1 MKKLIAFDLDG
12 TLALSKQPLDDHMT
26 NALADLL
33 DVCMV
38 DIISGGD
45 WPQFEKQVV
54 GRMIG
59 RANLSNLFIQPTT
72 GTKLYRFVDGAW
84 RAIYA
89 ELFSE
94 AERKHI
100 IDAFDTAMHEE
111 RLDQGRTWGDRV
123 EDRGSQVTFSALGQ
137 QAPLEAKDSWDPD
150 HAKRKKL
157 QARLRTMLP
166 DLSINIGG
174 STSVDITRKGVDK
187 QYGLRKLLPEAG
199 VTADEVLFLGD
210 AIFPGGNDYP
220 AKQMGLDTIK
230 VESIEDTRRVI
241 ETIVLVLKG

>member
-12 TLALSKQPLDDHMT
+12 TLALSKQPLDEAMAE
-26 NALADLL
+26 ALADLL
-33 DVCMV
+33 DVCKV

-45 WPQFEKQVV
+45 WPQFEKQVIA
-54 GRMIG
+54 RMPT
-59 RANLSNLFIQPTT
+59 RAKLENFYIQPTT

-84 RAIYA
+84 QAIYA
-89 ELFSE
+89 ELFTPE
-94 AERKHI
+94 ERKHI
-100 IDAFDTAMHEE
+100 IDAFDTAMAEE
-111 RLDQGRTWGDRV
+111 GLDQGQTWGERV

-157 QARLRTMLP
+157 QARLRGMLA

-174 STSVDITRKGVDK
+174 STSIDVTRKGVDK

-199 VTADEVLFLGD
+199 VSADEVLFLGD

-220 AKQMGLDTIK
+220 AKEMGLDTIK

-241 ETIVLVLKG
+241 ETIVLVLK

>member
-12 TLALSKQPLDDHMT
+12 TLALSKQPLDDRMA

-33 DVCMV
+33 DVAKV

-54 GRMIG
+54 GRMID
-59 RANLSNLFIQPTT
+59 RANLANLFIQPTT
-72 GTKLYRFVDGAW
+72 GTKLYRFVDGTW
-84 RAIYA
+84 QAIYA
-89 ELFSE
+89 ELFTE
-94 AERKHI
+94 DERKHI
-100 IDAFDTAMHEE
+100 IEAFDKAMAEE
-111 RLDQGRTWGDRV
+111 GLDQGKTWGERV

-137 QAPLEAKDSWDPD
+137 QAPLEAKEAWDPD

-157 QARLRTMLP
+157 QARLRGMLP

-174 STSVDITRKGVDK
+174 STSIDVTRKGVDK

-220 AKQMGLDTIK
+220 AKEMGLDTIK
-230 VESIEDTRRVI
+230 VESVEDTRRVI

>member
-12 TLALSKQPLDDHMT
+12 TLALSKQPLDDRMA

-54 GRMIG
+54 GRMID
-59 RANLSNLFIQPTT
+59 RANLANLFIQPTT

-84 RAIYA
+84 KAIYA
-89 ELFSE
+89 ELFSDD
-94 AERKHI
+94 ERKKI
-100 IDAFDTAMHEE
+100 IDAFDQAMHEE
-111 RLDQGRTWGDRV
+111 GLDEGKTWGERV

-137 QAPLEAKDSWDPD
+137 QAPLEAKESWDPD

-174 STSVDITRKGVDK
+174 STSVDITRAGVDK

-199 VTADEVLFLGD
+199 VSADEVLFLGD

-220 AKQMGLDTIK
+220 AKEMGLDTIK
-230 VESIEDTRRVI
+230 VDSIDDTRRVI
-241 ETIVLVLKG
+241 ETIVLVLKD

>member
-12 TLALSKQPLDDHMT
+12 TLALSKQPLDDRMA

-33 DVCMV
+33 DVAKV

-54 GRMIG
+54 GRMID
-59 RANLSNLFIQPTT
+59 RANLTNLFIQPTT
-72 GTKLYRFVDGAW
+72 GTKLYRYVDGAW
-84 RAIYA
+84 QAIYA
-89 ELFSE
+89 ELFSDD
-94 AERKHI
+94 ERKHI
-100 IDAFDTAMHEE
+100 IAAFDQAMHEE
-111 RLDQGRTWGDRV
+111 GLDQGKTWGERV

-137 QAPLEAKDSWDPD
+137 QAPLEAKDAWDPD

-157 QARLRTMLP
+157 QARLRNLLP

-174 STSVDITRKGVDK
+174 ATSIDITRKGVDK

-199 VTADEVLFLGD
+199 VSADEVLFLGD

-220 AKQMGLDTIK
+220 AKEMGLDTIK

-241 ETIVLVLKG
+241 ETIVLVLKD